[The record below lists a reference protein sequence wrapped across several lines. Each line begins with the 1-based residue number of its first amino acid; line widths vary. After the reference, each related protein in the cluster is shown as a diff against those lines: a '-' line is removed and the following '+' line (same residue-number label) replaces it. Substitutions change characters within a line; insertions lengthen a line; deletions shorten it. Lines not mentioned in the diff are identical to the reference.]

1 MCRIARQHVISA
13 NLFNTIRTLLVT
25 SMAAGVEIKMVSQ
38 RLGHSQISTTADLY
52 THVSK
57 GFSRAA
63 AEQIA
68 GIPKPSSGAV
78 PTAFLQQTH
87 RNQSSEGG

>member
-1 MCRIARQHVISA
+1 
-13 NLFNTIRTLLVT
+13 
-25 SMAAGVEIKMVSQ
+25 MAAGVEIKMVSQ

-87 RNQSSEGG
+87 RNQSSERG